1 MGGVWV
7 DYREFSVAGEYHYDR
22 AGPVRWIASHL
33 LRYKRILLCWLITA
47 VLANIL
53 NAVIPTLTGAAF
65 NVVLAPQPDRARLA
79 ATALE
84 ILAVVLA
91 LGCVDLGAR
100 ISNAVMGKRLE
111 RDARDELYLSLL
123 GKSQTFHNR
132 QRVGDLMARAT
143 NDTQALSDMVTPGID
158 LIVDSFLALIV
169 PIVFIAFINP
179 QLLLAPL
186 LFTGAFLVALRRY
199 TQQLEPVS
207 NAMRGRFGDMNAA
220 LAETITGIEVVKSS
234 AQEAQER
241 TKFAANARRYRDAF
255 VRNGQIQAR
264 YIPPLLVAV
273 ALVGAFLHGLYLVTH
288 GQLSIGSLV
297 SYMGLMTILR
307 FPSNISIFSFSLVQL
322 GIAGAGRILTV
333 MKAETELD
341 EQAHGNRGTMRG
353 ELAFEDVTFSYG
365 GLPALKG
372 ISFRAAPGQTIAIV
386 GQTGSGKTTL
396 AKLVN
401 RTYDPTEGRI
411 LVDGMDAREWSLDAL
426 RSQIS
431 TIEQDIFLFS
441 RSIAE
446 NIGFGL
452 GQQADRAAIE
462 AAARQAQA
470 HERWLRHRGGRAGC
484 HALRRAA
491 PTAGHRPGAADQ
503 SAHPHP
509 GRLDQRHRQRDGGRD
524 SARDTARAGG
534 AHDPADHASPFP
546 DSPGGQDPGSQAR
559 RAPGPGDPRR
569 AAGALRDL
577 PPYLR
582 AL

>member
-1 MGGVWV
+1 M

-33 LRYKRILLCWLITA
+33 LRYKRILLCWLIAAT
-47 VLANIL
+47 LANIL
-53 NAVIPTLTGAAF
+53 NAIIPTLTGAAF

-84 ILAVVLA
+84 ILAVVVA
-91 LGCVDLGAR
+91 LGCVDLVAR
-100 ISNAVMGKRLE
+100 MSNAVMGKRLE

-199 TQQLEPVS
+199 MRQLEPVS

-264 YIPPLLVAV
+264 YIPTLLVAV

-297 SYMGLMTILR
+297 SYMGLMSILR

-353 ELAFEDVTFSYG
+353 ELAFDDVTFSYG

-401 RTYDPTEGRI
+401 RTYDPTAGRI

-446 NIGFGL
+446 NIGF
-452 GQQADRAAIE
+452 
-462 AAARQAQA
+462 
-470 HERWLRHRGGRAGC
+470 
-484 HALRRAA
+484 HALRRTA
-491 PTAGHRPGAADQ
+491 PTAGHRPCAADQ

-524 SARDTARAGG
+524 SARHTARAGG
-534 AHDPADHASPFP
+534 AHDPADHTSPFP